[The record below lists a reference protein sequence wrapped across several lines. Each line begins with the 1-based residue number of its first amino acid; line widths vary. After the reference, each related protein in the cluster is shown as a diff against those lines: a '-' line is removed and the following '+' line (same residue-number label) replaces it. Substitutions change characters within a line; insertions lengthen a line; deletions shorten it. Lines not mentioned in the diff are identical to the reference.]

1 MTGRTIQGFE
11 VDIHQSLIE
20 VILLGGLPR
29 NLALVLWTSTAA
41 MVLGLHVIWILP
53 FAFMLYVPLT
63 IASKKDPYF
72 FEVFKRA
79 LRTPKRLVP

>member
-1 MTGRTIQGFE
+1 MTNRTIQGFE

-29 NLALVLWTSTAA
+29 NLALMLWTSTAA
-41 MVLGLHVIWILP
+41 LVLGLHKIWILP
-53 FAFMLYVPLT
+53 FSFMLYIPLT
-63 IASKKDPYF
+63 VASKKDPYF

-79 LRTPKRLVP
+79 LRTPKRLIP